1 MQEDNETDVT
11 RHDGLLVDYSKFGDL
26 TKEVLKNANVL
37 RQKSINSPTQGLHT
51 GSRNTYMLSSM
62 RSRDGSRSPSGGAG
76 LSIPPMSARM
86 SSPAGSTSNHLVLKK
101 IPETPPIIPSQI
113 NNSGS
118 GNADVLGPTCISK
131 QRPFK

>member
-1 MQEDNETDVT
+1 MQEDDETDVT

-37 RQKSINSPTQGLHT
+37 RQKSINSPTRGFLHSS
-51 GSRNTYMLSSM
+51 SRNAYMLSSM
-62 RSRDGSRSPSGGAG
+62 RSRDDSRSPSGGAG

-101 IPETPPIIPSQI
+101 IPETPPIIS
-113 NNSGS
+113 S
-118 GNADVLGPTCISK
+118 
-131 QRPFK
+131 